1 MPREKE
7 TFRDNLASLREHF
20 PGREQISV
28 SEAARYLGVNKR
40 RLMADEAFPKRM
52 LGQQYIV
59 VLVNFARWLAA

>member
-7 TFRDNLASLREHF
+7 TYRENLASLREAF

-40 RLMADEAFPKRM
+40 RILADDSFPKRM
-52 LGQQYIV
+52 LGQQFIV